1 MSVEKTLDRITIAEV
16 PARYRMRVI
25 IKGKV
30 AEERWVKFPD
40 ALNEVADEMRKKHHL
55 LELPTIN
62 SEFGKDV

>member
-1 MSVEKTLDRITIAEV
+1 MTDRITIAEA

-40 ALNEVADEMRKKHHL
+40 ALNEVADELRKKHHL
-55 LELPTIN
+55 PKLEVVTH
-62 SEFGKDV
+62 EFGQDV